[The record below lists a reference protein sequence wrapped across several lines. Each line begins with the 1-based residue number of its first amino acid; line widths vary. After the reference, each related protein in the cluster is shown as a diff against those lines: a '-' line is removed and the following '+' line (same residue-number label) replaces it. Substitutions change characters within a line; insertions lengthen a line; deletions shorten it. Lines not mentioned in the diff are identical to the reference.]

1 MVLEFN
7 FLDYMKMFFQK
18 KFFFISSQEV
28 VVVAAS
34 MVVLWV
40 VAVVEMAWLA
50 EVSALVVLSY
60 EDLFFNCM
68 MPFVL
73 T

>member
-1 MVLEFN
+1 M
-7 FLDYMKMFFQK
+7 
-18 KFFFISSQEV
+18 
-28 VVVAAS
+28 VVAAS

>member
-1 MVLEFN
+1 M
-7 FLDYMKMFFQK
+7 
-18 KFFFISSQEV
+18 
-28 VVVAAS
+28 VVAAS

-60 EDLFFNCM
+60 EDLFFNYLT
-68 MPFVL
+68 PFVF